1 MGAASDPLSEQGTK
15 IVEKPML
22 ICQELARPLG
32 HVLAELQSREWSLKC
47 LQLFTNITL
56 FYTINY
62 FMVLLYRK
70 GGRGQVLGCLPWDIL
85 TIVQLSCR
93 VLNSKP
99 GVGEGGKGRISIKG
113 TDSKTLSS
121 SPILNYNVFPRFS
134 CSLILECDFKEEWS
148 VLGGW
153 DVTISFDWAGPS
165 DAEVYQ
171 FCLQTFSAA
180 WNCTLS
186 KSVKTTFRKKE

>member
-70 GGRGQVLGCLPWDIL
+70 GGRGQVLGCLP
-85 TIVQLSCR
+85 
-93 VLNSKP
+93 
-99 GVGEGGKGRISIKG
+99 
-113 TDSKTLSS
+113 
-121 SPILNYNVFPRFS
+121 
-134 CSLILECDFKEEWS
+134 
-148 VLGGW
+148 
-153 DVTISFDWAGPS
+153 
-165 DAEVYQ
+165 
-171 FCLQTFSAA
+171 
-180 WNCTLS
+180 
-186 KSVKTTFRKKE
+186 